1 MADEPPLVGI
11 EDFVKWTLG
20 LPKVTRTLKK
30 VVLDPW
36 ASSAV
41 SDGLA
46 AHMMTSAF
54 YASLVSDEG
63 RWPKVA
69 LTARSSKP
77 SATIALFNPPVTADA
92 VSIAKLAHAV
102 SPSCRLACEEID
114 GSPMLTGIL
123 PSMGFGLGTVVT
135 QRERGG
141 PPKRILIPS
150 FKVTI
155 RGPGHID
162 VLCDRGAFSYRG
174 GKVESYSSI
183 LSSRALERLAAV
195 MESRLTNLLG
205 DEFASKGDADVEHRL
220 ARVQDPGLGEL
231 RRKGLAIGELLRKG
245 VKAEVPTDCRIQL
258 IIAELV
264 WRIAEL
270 GHGGMLIVTDRPESP
285 ALSYRYPISQRRLQ
299 KAMVRYWRTAAEDGQ
314 GTPRV
319 PVGRSPGTPSVYE
332 GSNITE
338 YMAATAQL
346 SGTDGA
352 IVLGTDLSLHGFGA
366 MIDNAPVDESQ
377 LTFIDGNG
385 RTINHASLVENE
397 GMRHQSA
404 LSFVKREEGVVV
416 FVVSQD
422 GPITVLEN
430 RGGVVRCEK
439 GLRAEGL

>member
-1 MADEPPLVGI
+1 MADELPLVGI

-20 LPKVTRTLKK
+20 LPKVNRMLKK

-36 ASSAV
+36 AVSAV

-54 YASLVSDEG
+54 YASLVSDEA

-69 LTARSSKP
+69 LTACSSKP

-102 SPSCRLACEEID
+102 SPWCRLACAEID
-114 GSPMLTGIL
+114 GSPMLIGIL
-123 PSMGFGLGTVVT
+123 PSMGFGLGTFVT
-135 QRERGG
+135 PRDRSGA
-141 PPKRILIPS
+141 PKHPHPS

-183 LSSRALERLAAV
+183 LSSRALERLAVV

-205 DEFASKGDADVEHRL
+205 DEFASRGDADVEHHL
-220 ARVQDPGLGEL
+220 ARVQDPAIGEL
-231 RRKGLAIGELLRKG
+231 LRKGLAIGELLRKG

-258 IIAELV
+258 TIAELV

-285 ALSYRYPISQRRLQ
+285 ALSYRYPISRRRLQ
-299 KAMVRYWRTAAEDGQ
+299 KAMVRYCAAAEDGH
-314 GTPRV
+314 GTSRV
-319 PVGRSPGTPSVYE
+319 PLGESPGTPSVHE
-332 GSNITE
+332 GLSLTE
-338 YMAATAQL
+338 DVAATAQL
-346 SGTDGA
+346 AGGRIRCQEHFLHSSQIASTGQQKTPETSPAPSGSSGRTVTLYRSHCVASRYDEILTSFPCDLGGRPRRRGFA
-352 IVLGTDLSLHGFGA
+352 GSALVLGFSGW
-366 MIDNAPVDESQ
+366 
-377 LTFIDGNG
+377 
-385 RTINHASLVENE
+385 
-397 GMRHQSA
+397 
-404 LSFVKREEGVVV
+404 
-416 FVVSQD
+416 
-422 GPITVLEN
+422 N
-430 RGGVVRCEK
+430 RIGQETKNQV
-439 GLRAEGL
+439 

>member
-1 MADEPPLVGI
+1 MAAELPLVGI
-11 EDFVKWTLG
+11 EDFVKSTLG
-20 LPKVTRTLKK
+20 LPKVNRTLKK

-36 ASSAV
+36 AASEV
-41 SDGLA
+41 SERLA

-54 YASLVSDEG
+54 YASLVSDEA

-69 LTARSSKP
+69 LTACSSKP
-77 SATIALFNPPVTADA
+77 SATIALFNPPVAADA

-102 SPSCRLACEEID
+102 SPWCRLGCAEID
-114 GSPMLTGIL
+114 GSPMLIGIL
-123 PSMGFGLGTVVT
+123 PSMGFGLGTFVT
-135 QRERGG
+135 QRDRGG
-141 PPKRILIPS
+141 HTKRILIPS

-183 LSSRALERLAAV
+183 LSSRALDRLAAV

-205 DEFASKGDADVEHRL
+205 DEFASKGDAEVKHRL
-220 ARVQDPGLGEL
+220 AHVQDPALGEL

-245 VKAEVPTDCRIQL
+245 VKTEVQTDWSIRL

-270 GHGGMLIVTDRPESP
+270 CHGGMLIVTDRPESP
-285 ALSYRYPISQRRLQ
+285 ALTYRYPISQRRLQ
-299 KAMVRYWRTAAEDGQ
+299 KAMVRYWRAAAEDGH
-314 GTPRV
+314 GTLL
-319 PVGRSPGTPSVYE
+319 SPLGPSAGTPSVYQGLSLAE
-332 GSNITE
+332 HI
-338 YMAATAQL
+338 AATAQL
-346 SGTDGA
+346 AGIDGA

-366 MIDNAPVDESQ
+366 MIDNAPVDEAG
-377 LTFIDGNG
+377 LRFIDGNDE
-385 RTINHASLVENE
+385 TISHAGIVEHK
-397 GMRHQSA
+397 GVRHQSA
-404 LSFVKREEGVVV
+404 LSFVMRDAGVVI

>member
-1 MADEPPLVGI
+1 MADEPQLMGI
-11 EDFVKWTLG
+11 EEFGKWTLG
-20 LPKVTRTLKK
+20 LPRVTRTLKK

-36 ASSAV
+36 AFSGV
-41 SDGLA
+41 RDGLA

-69 LTARSSKP
+69 LTACSSKP
-77 SATIALFNPPVTADA
+77 RAAIALFDPPVTADA

-102 SPSCRLACEEID
+102 SPWGRLACAEID

-123 PSMGFGLGTVVT
+123 PSMGFGLGTFVT
-135 QRERGG
+135 QRDRSG
-141 PPKRILIPS
+141 PPKRSLIPS

-205 DEFASKGDADVEHRL
+205 DEFASRGDADVEHRL
-220 ARVQDPGLGEL
+220 ARVQDPAIGEL
-231 RRKGLAIGELLRKG
+231 LRKGLAIGELLRKG

-258 IIAELV
+258 TIAELV
-264 WRIAEL
+264 WRMAEL

-285 ALSYRYPISQRRLQ
+285 ALSYRYPISRRRLQ
-299 KAMVRYWRTAAEDGQ
+299 KAMVRYWRAAAADGH
-314 GTPRV
+314 GTSRV
-319 PVGRSPGTPSVYE
+319 PLGQSPGTPSIHE
-332 GSNITE
+332 GLSLTE
-338 YMAATAQL
+338 YVAATAQL
-346 SGTDGA
+346 AGTDGA

-366 MIDNAPVDESQ
+366 
-377 LTFIDGNG
+377 
-385 RTINHASLVENE
+385 
-397 GMRHQSA
+397 
-404 LSFVKREEGVVV
+404 
-416 FVVSQD
+416 
-422 GPITVLEN
+422 
-430 RGGVVRCEK
+430 
-439 GLRAEGL
+439 